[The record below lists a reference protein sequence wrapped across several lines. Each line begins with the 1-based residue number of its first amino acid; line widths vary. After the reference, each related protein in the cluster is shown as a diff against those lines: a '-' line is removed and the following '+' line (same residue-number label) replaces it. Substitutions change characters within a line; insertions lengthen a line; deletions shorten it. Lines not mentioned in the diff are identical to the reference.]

1 MTRRT
6 FALILIAS
14 AALCGQARAA
24 LYEFTLGGRVT
35 YAPLGDV
42 PIGTAV
48 TIRYTADSQ
57 DLDPSPTDGL
67 YAASQA
73 TVQFPTF
80 TIQTDGM
87 MGPDFGV
94 SLGNGTSVQI
104 LQYLTWQ
111 NSSWGM
117 SIPFSFPTK
126 TLNSDALPLTLPLT
140 DANLAR
146 FHLFP
151 LLHDLY
157 AGDITSYTAVEVPE
171 PAALVILLV
180 GSLGMRLRSCA
191 PLPLQT

>member
-111 NSSWGM
+111 NSNWGM
-117 SIPFSFPTK
+117 SIPFSFPNGTFG
-126 TLNSDALPLTLPLT
+126 SDALPLTLPLAN
-140 DANLAR
+140 ANLAR

-157 AGDITSYTAVEVPE
+157 AGDITSYTAVEIPE
-171 PAALVILLV
+171 PSALAILLV
-180 GSLGMRLRSCA
+180 GTLGVPWRRRAPLGMRK
-191 PLPLQT
+191 